1 MVHITHN
8 KHRLLELTIHIICWG
23 LFFGFPLFFTQD
35 NSGSIDWREF
45 INHSGVSLSFF
56 VIFYINYLLFIPKVL
71 FKEHT
76 GQFILLNILLILVVS
91 IGLRYWHN
99 IIAFPPPA
107 PRRPHLPP
115 QYIFY
120 IRDITSMIFTVGL
133 SVAIRMSLRWSA
145 TELER
150 REAVKSR
157 TEAEL
162 KNLRNQ
168 LNPHFL
174 LNTLN
179 NIYALT
185 AFDTEKAQQAIQEL
199 SKLLRYVLYDNQET
213 FVPLTKE
220 VEFIQNYIELMR
232 IRVSSAVKINTNF
245 QIRPDSQSPVAPL
258 LFISLIENAF
268 KHGISPTEPSF
279 IDIMLTEKDDEI
291 HCVIRNSNYPKN
303 AMDKS
308 GSGIGLEQVRKR
320 LELLYAGRYEW
331 HQQIS
336 SNQKEYSSI
345 LTIKI
350 PDNNKKNAFKHG
362 ISPTEPSFI
371 DIMLTEKDDE
381 IHCVIRNS
389 NYPKN
394 AMDKSGSGIGL
405 EQVRKRLELLY
416 AGRYEWHQQIS
427 SNQKEYSSILTIKI
441 PDNNKKILP

>member
-35 NSGSIDWREF
+35 DSGSIDWREF

-56 VIFYINYLLFIPKVL
+56 VIFYINYLLFIPKIL

-279 IDIMLTEKDDEI
+279 IDIT
-291 HCVIRNSNYPKN
+291 
-303 AMDKS
+303 
-308 GSGIGLEQVRKR
+308 
-320 LELLYAGRYEW
+320 
-331 HQQIS
+331 
-336 SNQKEYSSI
+336 
-345 LTIKI
+345 
-350 PDNNKKNAFKHG
+350 
-362 ISPTEPSFI
+362 
-371 DIMLTEKDDE
+371 LTEKDDE

>member
-35 NSGSIDWREF
+35 DSGSIDWREF

-162 KNLRNQ
+162 KNLR
-168 LNPHFL
+168 
-174 LNTLN
+174 
-179 NIYALT
+179 
-185 AFDTEKAQQAIQEL
+185 
-199 SKLLRYVLYDNQET
+199 YVLYDNQET

-279 IDIMLTEKDDEI
+279 IDIT
-291 HCVIRNSNYPKN
+291 
-303 AMDKS
+303 
-308 GSGIGLEQVRKR
+308 
-320 LELLYAGRYEW
+320 
-331 HQQIS
+331 
-336 SNQKEYSSI
+336 
-345 LTIKI
+345 
-350 PDNNKKNAFKHG
+350 
-362 ISPTEPSFI
+362 
-371 DIMLTEKDDE
+371 LTEKDDE

>member
-1 MVHITHN
+1 
-8 KHRLLELTIHIICWG
+8 
-23 LFFGFPLFFTQD
+23 
-35 NSGSIDWREF
+35 
-45 INHSGVSLSFF
+45 
-56 VIFYINYLLFIPKVL
+56 
-71 FKEHT
+71 
-76 GQFILLNILLILVVS
+76 
-91 IGLRYWHN
+91 
-99 IIAFPPPA
+99 
-107 PRRPHLPP
+107 
-115 QYIFY
+115 
-120 IRDITSMIFTVGL
+120 MIFTVGL

-185 AFDTEKAQQAIQEL
+185 AFNTEKAQQAIQEL

-268 KHGISPTEPSF
+268 KHGISPTEPSYIRIYF
-279 IDIMLTEKDDEI
+279 SESADSVCCEI
-291 HCVIRNSNYPKN
+291 ANSYHPKN
-303 AMDKS
+303 EADKS

-320 LELLYAGRYEW
+320 LELTYPGRYEW
-331 HQQIS
+331 QHS
-336 SNQKEYSSI
+336 VSEDEKEYKSI
-345 LTIKI
+345 L
-350 PDNNKKNAFKHG
+350 
-362 ISPTEPSFI
+362 
-371 DIMLTEKDDE
+371 
-381 IHCVIRNS
+381 VIN
-389 NYPKN
+389 
-394 AMDKSGSGIGL
+394 
-405 EQVRKRLELLY
+405 
-416 AGRYEWHQQIS
+416 H
-427 SNQKEYSSILTIKI
+427 
-441 PDNNKKILP
+441 

>member
-1 MVHITHN
+1 MTHLTHN
-8 KHRLLELTIHIICWG
+8 KQYLLELTIHTICWG
-23 LFFGFPLFFTQD
+23 LFFGFPLFFTQHD
-35 NSGSIDWREF
+35 NGNINWKEF

-56 VIFYINYLLFIPKVL
+56 IIFYINYLILIPTIL
-71 FKEHT
+71 FKEHI
-76 GQFILLNILLILVVS
+76 GRFILLNIALIFIVS

-99 IIAFPPPA
+99 MMAFPPPVR
-107 PRRPHLPP
+107 PRPYLPP

-120 IRDITSMIFTVGL
+120 IRDITSMIFMVGL

-145 TELER
+145 TELAR

-213 FVPLTKE
+213 FVPLNKE
-220 VEFIQNYIELMR
+220 VDFIRNYIELMR
-232 IRVSSAVKINTNF
+232 IRVSSQVKISTHF

-268 KHGISPTEPSF
+268 KHGVSPTSPSF
-279 IDIMLTEKDDEI
+279 IDITLVEKENKI
-291 HCVIRNSNYPKN
+291 HCIIRNSNYPKN
-303 AMDKS
+303 ATDKS

-320 LELLYAGRYEW
+320 LELLYAGHYEW
-331 HQQIS
+331 QHQVS
-336 SNQKEYSSI
+336 SDQKEYSSI
-345 LTIKI
+345 LTIDI
-350 PDNNKKNAFKHG
+350 PDTNNK
-362 ISPTEPSFI
+362 
-371 DIMLTEKDDE
+371 
-381 IHCVIRNS
+381 
-389 NYPKN
+389 
-394 AMDKSGSGIGL
+394 
-405 EQVRKRLELLY
+405 Q
-416 AGRYEWHQQIS
+416 
-427 SNQKEYSSILTIKI
+427 TI
-441 PDNNKKILP
+441 P